1 MQLSLFFKDAFAD
14 VSLIGHNCNIVMI
27 AAFSLM
33 LLTILPSLSV
43 NTQPILRAA
52 FAEAVLIYPNSTNF
66 SNINTN
72 ANVSHTFTLAE
83 PLNATAKPLSYTDL
97 FAKVKNSVVEVTS
110 TISPYARTLLP
121 PGYNRSQPEA
131 LGSGFIIDKEGHVV
145 TNHHV
150 VAGAE
155 NVTVTFA
162 DGTIY
167 KANVIGS
174 DTYSDVAVLSIDGNV
189 SKDRLVP
196 LPLANS
202 SALAVGEQVAAIG
215 NPYGLSSS
223 FTTGVISGIGRV
235 LPEQLPP
242 GGNSSK
248 ISQLFSSPVSIPNV
262 IQTDALINPG
272 NSGGPLLD
280 LKGEVVGMNTATL
293 LNPSPLSFS
302 GIGLA
307 IPSDTIR
314 QVLPSLIVNGTYI
327 HPWVGITGTDVTP
340 EIASKLGLK
349 EAKGVLIIDIVMD
362 SPAYKA
368 RLRGGDIPVTD
379 IPGYNQSQPLRL
391 GGDIIVKIDSQPI
404 QKFDDMLSYLE
415 THKRPGQPVTFTIL
429 RDGKI
434 TSIDLVLGAKPPL
447 P

>member
-1 MQLSLFFKDAFAD
+1 
-14 VSLIGHNCNIVMI
+14 
-27 AAFSLM
+27 M
-33 LLTILPSLSV
+33 LLTLLPSLSA
-43 NTQPILRAA
+43 NTPPILRTA
-52 FAEAVLIYPNSTNF
+52 FAETILIYPNSTNV
-66 SNINTN
+66 SNFNTN
-72 ANVSHTFTLAE
+72 ANASHTFTLAE
-83 PLNATAKPLSYTDL
+83 PLNATAKALSYTDL

-110 TISPYARTLLP
+110 IISPYARTLLP
-121 PGYNRSQPEA
+121 PGYNSSQPEA

-150 VAGAE
+150 VAGAQ

-162 DGTIY
+162 DGTLY
-167 KANVIGS
+167 KAIVVGS
-174 DTYSDVAVLSIDGNV
+174 DTYSDVAVLSIQGNI
-189 SKDRLVP
+189 SKDKLVP

-202 SALAVGEQVAAIG
+202 SALTVGEQVAAIG
-215 NPYGLSSS
+215 NPYGLSGT
-223 FTTGVISGIGRV
+223 FTTGVVSGLGRL

-242 GGNSSK
+242 GKNSSQ
-248 ISQLFSSPVSIPNV
+248 ISQLSSLVSIPNV

-293 LNPSPLSFS
+293 ISPPLSFS

-307 IPSDTIR
+307 IPSNTIR
-314 QVLPSLIVNGTYI
+314 TVVPSLIVNGTYI
-327 HPWVGITGTDVTP
+327 HPWVGITATDVTP

-349 EAKGVLIIDIVMD
+349 EAKGALIIDIVID

-379 IPGYNQSQPLRL
+379 IPGFNQSQPLRL
-391 GGDIIVKIDSQPI
+391 GGDIIVKIDNQPI
-404 QKFDDMLSYLE
+404 QKFDDMLSYLD

-434 TSIDLVLGAKPPL
+434 TTIDLILGAKPPL